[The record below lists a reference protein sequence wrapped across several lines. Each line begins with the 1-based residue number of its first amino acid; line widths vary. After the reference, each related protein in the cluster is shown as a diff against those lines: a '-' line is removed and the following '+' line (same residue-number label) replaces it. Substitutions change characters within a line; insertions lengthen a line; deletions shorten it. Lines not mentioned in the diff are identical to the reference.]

1 MEGGL
6 AVCPTD
12 FFNINKNRKLHFKSK
27 CLPKQRFER
36 CRFSIALVF
45 NKLLFLCNGTDI
57 IDHLVTVG
65 QSVAQ
70 SISLIHQSC

>member
-12 FFNINKNRKLHFKSK
+12 LFNIIKNRKLHFKLK
-27 CLPKQRFER
+27 CLPKQKFER

-45 NKLLFLCNGTDI
+45 YKLVFLCNGTDI